1 MWLCHTFCC
10 FLASILHDVRGYLFL
25 PYTIINLL
33 NLYEKIFGHVDLCG
47 FRIFLLNKRM
57 RA

>member
-1 MWLCHTFCC
+1 M
-10 FLASILHDVRGYLFL
+10 